1 MTLVTPVRG
10 GDPDSVLSNECEDLL
25 VLISWQLADA
35 LMMPCRC
42 YSVYILVQFMCS
54 CTHVHV
60 THALGE
66 PCREHSPLVAHSY
79 VDVPNS
85 YEQAVRIT
93 LF

>member
-1 MTLVTPVRG
+1 MTLVKPVHG
-10 GDPDSVLSNECEDLL
+10 GDPDSVRSSECEDLL

-35 LMMPCRC
+35 LLMPCMC
-42 YSVYILVQFMCS
+42 YSAYILVQFMCS

-66 PCREHSPLVAHSY
+66 PCREHSPLVARSY

-85 YEQAVRIT
+85 Y
-93 LF
+93 